1 MGTGDGASMAG
12 SDGGGGAVAGRVA
25 GGGGI
30 LTGWIAGTCIAG
42 TSTPSGVWF
51 GGSQGFGSIVGP
63 YPGGRVEF
71 EEVRFGA
78 LSKAMSSA
86 MSVAI
91 WLTVPF
97 NVVMSPSSMT
107 MRAPSVEVGD
117 AWASGYGIGG
127 GIAPE
132 CAEGVPAGVGG
143 GDA

>member
-1 MGTGDGASMAG
+1 MGTGGGVSMAG
-12 SDGGGGAVAGRVA
+12 FDGGGGAVAGRVA

-42 TSTPSGVWF
+42 ASTPSGVWF
-51 GGSQGFGSIVGP
+51 GGSQGFESTVGP

-86 MSVAI
+86 MSAAI

-97 NVVMSPSSMT
+97 NVVMSHSNVT
-107 MRAPSVEVGD
+107 IRAPSMEVDG
-117 AWASGYGIGG
+117 AWASDNGTGG
-127 GIAPE
+127 RIAPE
-132 CAEGVPAGVGG
+132 CAGGAPAGVGG
-143 GDA
+143 GGA